1 MEPCHL
7 TSPSIFQSFCAGV
20 CVFCFLLLTG
30 FYFFKTVVTTPK
42 NVYNN
47 IAHQV
52 LLTGVSLIWG
62 RKGFDGGLEARIA
75 GRCAR
80 PSIKRVKT
88 INANN
93 SKLAYAA

>member
-1 MEPCHL
+1 M
-7 TSPSIFQSFCAGV
+7 
-20 CVFCFLLLTG
+20 LLARL
-30 FYFFKTVVTTPK
+30 YFFKTVVSSTK

-75 GRCAR
+75 GRCAQ
-80 PSIKRVKT
+80 PSIKWVKT
-88 INANN
+88 INAKSNRF
-93 SKLAYAA
+93 AFAA